1 MNDIQTI
8 QSKISDTSGEIV
20 MYQPDETIR
29 LEVRLGEDT
38 VWLSQQQ
45 MAESFMSSRTNIVE
59 HIQHIYSEKELEEI
73 STCRNFRQVRQEGKR
88 MVTRDIPMYNLDM
101 IISVGYRINSKR
113 GTMFRQWAN
122 KVLKDYLLKGYSVNK
137 RFEQLEQRVSRTEE
151 KIDFFVR
158 TSLPPQQ
165 GIFFDGQVFDAY
177 RFVSDLVRKAKHSI
191 TLIDNYIDDSV
202 LSLLDKRAANVEA
215 TIYTQRIS
223 KQLRLDIERHNS
235 QYPAIIV
242 KQFNK
247 AHDRF
252 LLIDEEV
259 YHIGASIKDLGKKW
273 FAFTLMRDLSPAM
286 LTEHL
291 GKGSRFTP
299 PYKLKA
305 LLSICYVKT
314 AFSLMRGGKAAVWL
328 GLVLLCLFSSC
339 NKDEEAEYTIEDL
352 YEESKTL
359 QYQTADSVEAFTQ
372 KFYWYLE
379 AHPDAQ
385 DHPDYSKIDDKIE
398 QCTSS
403 AGTTANTDW
412 GRERM
417 INNTLVACSNAAG
430 EFF

>member
-1 MNDIQTI
+1 MLSLERVQTSLTLSSLTCNIAAIIYLRPTVNDIQTI
-8 QSKISDTSGEIV
+8 QNKISDTSGEIV

-38 VWLSQQQ
+38 VWLNRNQISILFGRDVKTIGKHINN
-45 MAESFMSSRTNIVE
+45 ALREELSDMSTVAKFEIV
-59 HIQHIYSEKELEEI
+59 QKEGNRE
-73 STCRNFRQVRQEGKR
+73 
-88 MVTRDIPMYNLDM
+88 VTRLVEFYNIDM
-101 IISVGYRINSKR
+101 IISVGYRVKSNQGIL
-113 GTMFRQWAN
+113 FRQWAN

-191 TLIDNYIDDSV
+191 ILIDNYVDDSV

-215 TIYTQRIS
+215 IIYTQHIS
-223 KQLRLDIERHNS
+223 KQLQLDIERHNS

-291 GKGSRFTP
+291 GNGSRFTP
-299 PYKLKA
+299 P
-305 LLSICYVKT
+305 I
-314 AFSLMRGGKAAVWL
+314 G
-328 GLVLLCLFSSC
+328 
-339 NKDEEAEYTIEDL
+339 
-352 YEESKTL
+352 
-359 QYQTADSVEAFTQ
+359 
-372 KFYWYLE
+372 
-379 AHPDAQ
+379 
-385 DHPDYSKIDDKIE
+385 
-398 QCTSS
+398 
-403 AGTTANTDW
+403 
-412 GRERM
+412 
-417 INNTLVACSNAAG
+417 
-430 EFF
+430 

>member
-1 MNDIQTI
+1 
-8 QSKISDTSGEIV
+8 

-38 VWLSQQQ
+38 VWLSVEQ
-45 MAESFMSSRTNIVE
+45 MSLLFNREESNVRR
-59 HIQHIYSEKELEEI
+59 HIINVFKEGELERE
-73 STCRNFRQVRQEGKR
+73 NNVRFLHVNGVKKP
-88 MVTRDIPMYNLDM
+88 VPFYNLDV
-101 IISVGYRINSKR
+101 IISVGYRVKSKR

-122 KVLKDYLLKGYSVNK
+122 KVLKDYLLKGYSVNQ

-191 TLIDNYIDDSV
+191 TLIDNYVDDSV

-215 TIYTQRIS
+215 IIYTQHIG
-223 KQLRLDIERHNS
+223 KQLQLDIERHNS

-291 GKGSRFTP
+291 GK
-299 PYKLKA
+299 L
-305 LLSICYVKT
+305 
-314 AFSLMRGGKAAVWL
+314 
-328 GLVLLCLFSSC
+328 
-339 NKDEEAEYTIEDL
+339 
-352 YEESKTL
+352 
-359 QYQTADSVEAFTQ
+359 
-372 KFYWYLE
+372 
-379 AHPDAQ
+379 
-385 DHPDYSKIDDKIE
+385 
-398 QCTSS
+398 
-403 AGTTANTDW
+403 
-412 GRERM
+412 
-417 INNTLVACSNAAG
+417 
-430 EFF
+430 